1 VLLLCFGAAGA
12 ITNDDQGWQWGTPPP
27 WFANNYASELD
38 LIDRGDTLETI
49 QHEVIE
55 IATHLHSG
63 DTLETIQHE
72 VIEIATHLHS
82 NEWLGALAASPSPPG
97 HAAEWNTM
105 NPFQSTA
112 GNDTWGAWIQIIG
125 STDTPI
131 HTGMTKFDL
140 HKILVIDVAVTA
152 DLDLHIVQVGCG
164 LNGAQTLIDSTY
176 TTFAFVPE
184 RGAAVTVINFQ
195 MKRCEAGQNVWLRH
209 WVDGTNAPTMDFV
222 HLLHEYDE

>member
-1 VLLLCFGAAGA
+1 MIHG
-12 ITNDDQGWQWGTPPP
+12 
-27 WFANNYASELD
+27 
-38 LIDRGDTLETI
+38 
-49 QHEVIE
+49 
-55 IATHLHSG
+55 
-63 DTLETIQHE
+63 
-72 VIEIATHLHS
+72 
-82 NEWLGALAASPSPPG
+82 
-97 HAAEWNTM
+97 
-105 NPFQSTA
+105 
-112 GNDTWGAWIQIIG
+112 GAWIQIVG

-131 HTGMTKFDL
+131 HTGMKKFDL

>member
-1 VLLLCFGAAGA
+1 MLLLCFGAAGA

-38 LIDRGDTLETI
+38 LIDR
-49 QHEVIE
+49 
-55 IATHLHSG
+55 G

>member
-1 VLLLCFGAAGA
+1 MLKRIIIVLLLCFGAAGA

-38 LIDRGDTLETI
+38 LIDR
-49 QHEVIE
+49 
-55 IATHLHSG
+55 G

-164 LNGAQTLIDSTY
+164 LNGTQTLIDSTY